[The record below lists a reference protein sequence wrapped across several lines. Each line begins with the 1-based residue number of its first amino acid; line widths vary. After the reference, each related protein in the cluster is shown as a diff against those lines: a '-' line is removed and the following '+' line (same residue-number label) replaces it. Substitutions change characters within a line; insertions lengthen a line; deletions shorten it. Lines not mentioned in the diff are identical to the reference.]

1 MPMQCEELLKAL
13 SDYVDGDVA
22 PAICA
27 EFEKHLAGCDPC
39 QVVIDNIRQ
48 TISLYQNDEPYP
60 LPPECQ
66 DKLHKCLRQR
76 WQEKFAGQAE

>member
-1 MPMQCEELLKAL
+1 MQCEELLKAL

-22 PAICA
+22 PAICE

-60 LPPECQ
+60 LPPEFQ
-66 DKLHKCLRQR
+66 DKLHDCLRQR